1 MQKKVETMQDKIDS
15 VLAEYKDYIDESCKD
30 SQQNDVDDQGKP
42 NEQAQQNKVNLDSVN
57 LFCGMNF
64 ANND

>member
-1 MQKKVETMQDKIDS
+1 MQDKIDS
-15 VLAEYKDYIDESCKD
+15 VLAEYKDYIDDTCKEPAP
-30 SQQNDVDDQGKP
+30 NDVDDEGKP
-42 NEQAQQNKVNLDSVN
+42 SKQAQQNQVNLDSVN